1 MEYWLTQAKMLR
13 FGQHRK
19 IQHCAPDHSMR
30 IEHNAQGYR
39 GWCFRCKETYFEAHG
54 VLSLEELKQRRS
66 DLDNLVNS
74 KEIKLP
80 LDLTAEMPGY
90 AAAWLLRAGI
100 PLRIAEHYGIRYSPK
115 LDRVVLPVY
124 RNGALA
130 AYTMRS
136 VKEKPK
142 YIERQVDEAVIFSSD
157 DALILDEGQRAGD
170 GFDLVVTED
179 ILSAI
184 RVGRIKPA
192 RALLG
197 TSVGT
202 PKVYGLLAEFV
213 SSAGKPYESVEGSG
227 IQTHGLRIGIWLDSD
242 KAGRVAARRLARRLE
257 LLGHS
262 ALRIKTDKDPKRYS
276 NREIRSILNDRRYS
290 TEADEPEEGLRGTE
304 PDDIGEV
311 S

>member
-54 VLSLEELKQRRS
+54 VLSLAELKQRAV
-66 DLDNLVNS
+66 DLDALVYS

-80 LDLTAEMPGY
+80 LDLTDTMPGY

-100 PLRIAEHYGIRYSPK
+100 PLRIAKYYSIQYSPK

-124 RNGALA
+124 RKGMLA

-136 VKEKPK
+136 VKDKPK
-142 YIERQVDEAVIFSSD
+142 YIERQVDEAVIFVSD
-157 DALILDEGQRAGD
+157 PALILDEGQDTDYGLD
-170 GFDLVVTED
+170 IVITED

-184 RVGRIKPA
+184 RVGRILA
-192 RALLG
+192 SAALLG
-197 TSVGT
+197 TAVGDAKVGALLET
-202 PKVYGLLAEFV
+202 PVIAEAV
-213 SSAGKPYESVEGSG
+213 AKCRGKDVRP
-227 IQTHGLRIGIWLDSD
+227 RIGIWLDAD
-242 KAGRVAARRLARRLE
+242 KAGRIAARRLARRLE

-276 NREIRSILNDRRYS
+276 NREIRSILNDTQTLDREDS
-290 TEADEPEEGLRGTE
+290 EEE
-304 PDDIGEV
+304 
-311 S
+311 